1 MKTKQIL
8 KILSGLLLTGF
19 GGMSLF
25 MTLSVIFDWFGMREK
40 EGNYVLFIVY
50 ANLMCGVLYIVSAYS
65 LFKNP
70 KVARILMP
78 AAVVI
83 LIAAFIGLQMHIQ
96 SGGIYEEK
104 TVKAMIF
111 RIIFTTVLG
120 ATAFFLS
127 KSSNSKTLGHRNT
140 SH

>member
-8 KILSGLLLTGF
+8 KILSGMVLTGF

-25 MTLSVIFDWFGMREK
+25 MTLSVIFDWFGIREK

-50 ANLMCGVLYIVSAYS
+50 ANLICGVLYIGTAYS

-70 KVARILMP
+70 KITRILMP
-78 AAVVI
+78 TAVVI

-96 SGGIYEEK
+96 AGGIYEEK

-111 RIIFTTVLG
+111 RIIFTIVLG
-120 ATAFFLS
+120 AASIFLS
-127 KSSNSKTLGHRNT
+127 KKSNNKKLASQ
-140 SH
+140 